1 MKPKLALVVGAAVTG
16 LLGLVLIAA
25 PDVVL
30 EGLGLD
36 AHGDGLILARD
47 VGALQLGLAVLNWVG
62 RNADG
67 RGLRAILGANFF
79 VQFAE
84 LLLNGTEILT
94 HQLPGAAW
102 PEVSLCSVLGVLF
115 GLALLGT
122 RDRSRRRSDK
132 IAARTLS

>member
-1 MKPKLALVVGAAVTG
+1 MKPKLALVVGAVVTAI
-16 LLGLVLIAA
+16 LGLALIAA
-25 PDVVL
+25 PELVL
-30 EGLGLD
+30 QGLGLD

-67 RGLRAILGANFF
+67 RGLRAILGADLF

-102 PEVSLCSVLGVLF
+102 PEVSLCSVLGMLF

-132 IAARTLS
+132 IAAETLS